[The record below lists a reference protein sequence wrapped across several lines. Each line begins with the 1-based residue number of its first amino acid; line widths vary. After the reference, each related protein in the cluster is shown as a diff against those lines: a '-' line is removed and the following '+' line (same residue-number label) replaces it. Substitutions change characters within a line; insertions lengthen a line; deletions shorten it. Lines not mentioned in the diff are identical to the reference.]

1 MWILPALTRI
11 CGYGLWLLPVVVMG
25 CGFCGGGGSLGLTR
39 IVAGGGCRRC
49 VGFWHGFVTFVAGLL
64 CSVGKEKKRKENV
77 SLFE

>member
-1 MWILPALTRI
+1 
-11 CGYGLWLLPVVVMG
+11 MG

-49 VGFWHGFVTFVAGLL
+49 VGCWHGFVTFVVGLL
-64 CSVGKEKKRKENV
+64 CSVEKKEKKKYV